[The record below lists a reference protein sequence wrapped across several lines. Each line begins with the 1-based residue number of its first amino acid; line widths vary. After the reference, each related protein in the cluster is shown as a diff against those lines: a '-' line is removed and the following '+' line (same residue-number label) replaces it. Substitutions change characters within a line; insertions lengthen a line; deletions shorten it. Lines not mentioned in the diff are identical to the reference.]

1 MVSLSQRYFL
11 AEFAKANHRE
21 VPVHRRFPLH
31 GTNLG
36 LLRTKQRLLLT
47 VHHLKTGTP
56 MKIRNFLLAT
66 MLMLGLTAL
75 ASPAQAMST
84 WLPQFNGSQHVYVQ
98 PELATSARPFSV
110 PTDYEATVKDLAKQ
124 HLLSTYV
131 IVTQQGDDLTDGDF
145 KNWAR
150 NMVRPEVYDRWS
162 RIPEFDQRRSLI
174 LLVVR
179 SKGGDHVSVA
189 ATSGDDLRR
198 AGLDKDY
205 FNRSDSPI
213 NKHVVQV
220 RDQGIVGVTA
230 ILVDINAAL
239 DQPSQSQANIAVSS
253 QMIIGIL
260 LVLII
265 VIVILCLISRGGGGG
280 GGSYGGC
287 SGGGCGGGGCGGGG
301 GA

>member
-1 MVSLSQRYFL
+1 MV
-11 AEFAKANHRE
+11 
-21 VPVHRRFPLH
+21 
-31 GTNLG
+31 
-36 LLRTKQRLLLT
+36 LLRTKQRLLRT

-66 MLMLGLTAL
+66 VLMLELTAL
-75 ASPAQAMST
+75 ASPAQAVST
-84 WLPQFNGSQHVYVQ
+84 WLPQFNGEQHVYVK
-98 PELATSARPFSV
+98 PELATSARPFTV
-110 PTDYEATVKDLAKQ
+110 PADYEQTVRDLAKQ
-124 HLLSTYV
+124 HLLSTYI
-131 IVTQQGDDLTDGDF
+131 IVTQQGDDLRDGDF

-150 NMVRPEVYDRWS
+150 DMVRPKVYDRWS
-162 RIPEFDQRRSLI
+162 RIPEFDQRRSLV

-205 FNRSDSPI
+205 FNRSDSPV

-220 RDQGIVGVTA
+220 RDQGIAGVTA
-230 ILVDINAAL
+230 ILVDINTAL
-239 DQPSQSQANIAVSS
+239 NQPSQTQETVDVSS
-253 QMIIGIL
+253 LVIIGIL

-265 VIVILCLISRGGGGG
+265 IIVILCLTSRGGGGG
-280 GGSYGGC
+280 GYGGGGYGGGC
-287 SGGGCGGGGCGGGG
+287 GGGGCGGGGCGGGG